1 MNTVVTE
8 RKLTG
13 NEWQLEMHG
22 FYDIYSDVGGLN
34 IALKVNMFIK
44 DRFFKNFVSFGT
56 IMNTYFSQYLNHTQL
71 RYRADCCCLLSF

>member
-8 RKLTG
+8 PKLTG
-13 NEWQLEMHG
+13 NEWQVEMHG

-44 DRFFKNFVSFGT
+44 DRFFKK
-56 IMNTYFSQYLNHTQL
+56 L
-71 RYRADCCCLLSF
+71 C